1 MIMKNI
7 VKFLFLVLCGTC
19 INLPAY
25 SQEQTKKKVAVYMTG
40 TVDNEA
46 YKKVIGS
53 KLVSAITESGEY
65 VAVERT
71 ADFLAALSAESD
83 YQTSG
88 EVRDSQ
94 IAQLGQKFG
103 VEYVA
108 VTDISKVFDEFFISS
123 RMINVESALVERA
136 FDTSG
141 PAESMAQLVS
151 LSESVASGL
160 ISGMR
165 ASQRAKDSTE
175 PVHLAL
181 CAIKDNRIVY
191 ITASEWEKLSA
202 VEKTKYKK
210 EGVCVLNNGEIM
222 IVSLF
227 DGNNRFD
234 EINHRYLPEVR
245 QIEYLYKI
253 KDQLGPVRSV
263 FGEGFRDTYYWT
275 KRTSDNKKEARAMSM
290 GSGEHLYLY
299 TDIQTYWFNIFTI
312 DDIKNL
318 NPTLCTD

>member
-7 VKFLFLVLCGTC
+7 VKFLFIMLCGTC

-53 KLVSAITESGEY
+53 KLVSAITESGEFA
-65 VAVERT
+65 AVERT

-103 VEYVA
+103 VKYVA

-160 ISGMR
+160 IFRHES
-165 ASQRAKDSTE
+165 S
-175 PVHLAL
+175 
-181 CAIKDNRIVY
+181 
-191 ITASEWEKLSA
+191 
-202 VEKTKYKK
+202 
-210 EGVCVLNNGEIM
+210 
-222 IVSLF
+222 
-227 DGNNRFD
+227 
-234 EINHRYLPEVR
+234 PE
-245 QIEYLYKI
+245 
-253 KDQLGPVRSV
+253 S
-263 FGEGFRDTYYWT
+263 
-275 KRTSDNKKEARAMSM
+275 
-290 GSGEHLYLY
+290 
-299 TDIQTYWFNIFTI
+299 
-312 DDIKNL
+312 
-318 NPTLCTD
+318 